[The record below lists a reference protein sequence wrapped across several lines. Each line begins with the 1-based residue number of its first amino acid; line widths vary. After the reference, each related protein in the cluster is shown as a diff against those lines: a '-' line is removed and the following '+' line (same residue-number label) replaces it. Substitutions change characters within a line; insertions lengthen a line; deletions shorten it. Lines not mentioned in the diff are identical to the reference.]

1 MTEEKH
7 KLKYLQESV
16 KSKQA
21 DLGQALQYSK
31 VQDMEN
37 RVREL
42 QKEQVDIDR
51 KLHMLEKLKT
61 KQLDCIEGQQL
72 KD

>member
-42 QKEQVDIDR
+42 QKEQVA
-51 KLHMLEKLKT
+51 
-61 KQLDCIEGQQL
+61 
-72 KD
+72 

>member
-1 MTEEKH
+1 
-7 KLKYLQESV
+7 V

-21 DLGQALQYSK
+21 DLGQALLYSK

-61 KQLDCIEGQQL
+61 K
-72 KD
+72 